1 MEKLSVAIAD
11 DNERMVEIL
20 GELIEKDKDL
30 DLVGKA
36 HNGEEIVS
44 IIEEKEP
51 DVVVLDII
59 MPKMDGL
66 SVMEHVNQD
75 TQLRK
80 LPSFIIISAI
90 GQERITEDA
99 FYLGAEYFMRKPF
112 DNQMLLN
119 RIKHL
124 RRSAVRPVTYE
135 IPSQPVMAMPALL
148 QEEVAEYGEF
158 DKNRL
163 EVDVTEVIH
172 EIGVPAHIKGY
183 QYLRDA
189 IILAVKDLEMMNCV
203 TKLLYP
209 TIAKK
214 YETTPSRV
222 ERAIRHAIEVS
233 FNRGKTDTLDTMFG
247 YTVSTGRGK
256 PTNSEFIALV
266 ADKIRLKY
274 KKRAAMQRI

>member
-20 GELIEKDKDL
+20 GELIERDKDL
-30 DLVGKA
+30 NLVGKA
-36 HNGEEIVS
+36 HNGEEIVT
-44 IIEEKEP
+44 IIEQLEP

-59 MPKMDGL
+59 MPKLDGL
-66 SVMEHVNQD
+66 SVMERINQ
-75 TQLRK
+75 TRQGK
-80 LPSFIIISAI
+80 KIPSFIVISAI

-112 DNQMLLN
+112 DNHMLLN
-119 RIKHL
+119 RIKHV
-124 RRSAVRPVTYE
+124 RRTGPGTVTYDS
-135 IPSQPVMAMPALL
+135 IPKPVMTMALPGL
-148 QEEVAEYGEF
+148 VQEEPAVYEK
-158 DKNRL
+158 DRL

-189 IILAVKDLEMMNCV
+189 IILAIRDIEMMNSV
-203 TKLLYP
+203 TKMLYP

-222 ERAIRHAIEVS
+222 ERAIRHAIEVAWT
-233 FNRGKTDTLDTMFG
+233 RGKMDTLDQLFS
-247 YTVSTGRGK
+247 YTVSNGRGK

-274 KKRAAMQRI
+274 KKQAAMQR